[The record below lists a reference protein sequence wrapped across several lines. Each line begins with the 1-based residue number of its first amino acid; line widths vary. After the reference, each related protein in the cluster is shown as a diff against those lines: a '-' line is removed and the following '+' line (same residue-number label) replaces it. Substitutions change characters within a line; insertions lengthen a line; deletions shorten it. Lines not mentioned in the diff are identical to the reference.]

1 MRGEIPTWNNREAAK
16 QAHRD
21 LDGAKA
27 NVEDALHAVRNA
39 PHHAIWELGE
49 AGLWGKTSSL
59 GGPVEKQAPYGGLQ
73 TGSTHLQTGV
83 EQGPRKA
90 SE

>member
-21 LDGAKA
+21 LDGAQA
-27 NVEDALHAVRNA
+27 ALRAVRNA